1 MIEHT
6 VKGIVSTL
14 YENFDKKHIKG
25 NELKNSMNALCECV
39 SNKEDIKTIVKDKL
53 EVVAETYNHFGGKVC
68 PENYCEM
75 MNVVCEGFNDTLA
88 DFAHRVKGKLVG
100 TPEEAAQT
108 VDYITNAIV
117 NKLHQVYATKEQYV
131 GKNIKGFGG
140 TLVKLC
146 LMVGNDESLID
157 SVLRNVIQQEVEV
170 ALESNPTINY
180 RNRKRCV
187 EFVKDCFGHAGGLM
201 YITSDLLDAAKQA
214 LGVNESKRN
223 TTTLNESELN
233 KMLVE
238 AVAKNIKKLT
248 EGRNDEPS
256 NTHYAV
262 HKPTNTIVFSWD
274 YSGHDSDELRQFKK
288 DYFIYDLIDMGMDP
302 KEVTILTRKACER
315 KGIDPTDDSCWSN
328 YPMTEEKS
336 YGTMQEAMDD
346 YDNISG
352 EFSPNQIK
360 NMTDI
365 EDDDELNAAAD
376 AENGE
381 NMMGE
386 IFQCLSRLGNGENP
400 YKCTYSFNEIKDLFA
415 DFGFDYQGP
424 DEEEESHVFSDGNRE
439 LLLTPTMFY
448 EKQNMLRIQN
458 LNLF

>member
-6 VKGIVSTL
+6 VKGIISTL

-39 SNKEDIKTIVKDKL
+39 SNKEDIKTVVKNKL
-53 EVVAETYNHFGGKVC
+53 EVVAETYNHFGNKVC

-75 MNVVCEGFNDTLA
+75 MNIVCEGFND
-88 DFAHRVKGKLVG
+88 
-100 TPEEAAQT
+100 
-108 VDYITNAIV
+108 
-117 NKLHQVYATKEQYV
+117 
-131 GKNIKGFGG
+131 
-140 TLVKLC
+140 
-146 LMVGNDESLID
+146 SLSD
-157 SVLRNVIQQEVEV
+157 
-170 ALESNPTINY
+170 
-180 RNRKRCV
+180 
-187 EFVKDCFGHAGGLM
+187 FVKRIKVKCG
-201 YITSDLLDAAKQA
+201 IQ
-214 LGVNESKRN
+214 EN
-223 TTTLNESELN
+223 TTVLKESELN
-233 KMLVE
+233 RMLVE

-274 YSGHDSDELRQFKK
+274 YSGYDSDELRQFKK
-288 DYFIYDLIDMGMDP
+288 DYFISDLIDMGMDP

-315 KGIDPTDDSCWSN
+315 KGINPTDDSCWSN
-328 YPMTEEKS
+328 YPMIECNSMKSINEEQTS
-336 YGTMQEAMDD
+336 EPTYNTMQEAMDD

-381 NMMGE
+381 NMMSE
-386 IFQCLSRLGNGENP
+386 IFQCLSRLGNGANP
-400 YKCTYSFNEIKDLFA
+400 YKCTYSFNEIKNLFA

-424 DEEEESHVFSDGNRE
+424 NEEEESHVFSDGNRE

>member
-1 MIEHT
+1 MVNTI
-6 VKGIVSTL
+6 VKGMVNAL
-14 YENFDKKHIKG
+14 CENYDKKNLKG
-25 NELKNSMNALCECV
+25 NELKTAMNAVCECV
-39 SNKEDIKTIVKDKL
+39 SNKEEIKTIVKNKL
-53 EVVAETYNHFGGKVC
+53 DVVVETYNHFGGKITVEQY
-68 PENYCEM
+68 PEI
-75 MNVVCEGFNDTLA
+75 MNVICEGWDDGLA
-88 DFAHRVKGKLVG
+88 DFAHRVKGKIVG

-108 VDYITNAIV
+108 VDAITNAIV
-117 NKLHQVYATKEQYV
+117 KRLHEVYPMRVQYA
-131 GKNIKGFGG
+131 GKQLRGFNG

-146 LMVGNDESLID
+146 LMVGEDESLID
-157 SVLRNVIQQEVEV
+157 SILREVIWNEADT
-170 ALESNPTINY
+170 ALENNPTTNY
-180 RNRKRCV
+180 RNKKRCF

-201 YITSDLLDAAKQA
+201 YMTSDLLDAAKQA

-233 KMLVE
+233 KILVE

-315 KGIDPTDDSCWSN
+315 KGINPTDDSCWSN

-381 NMMGE
+381 NMMSE
-386 IFQCLSRLGNGENP
+386 IFQCLSRLGNGANP
-400 YKCTYSFNEIKDLFA
+400 YKCIYSFNEIKDLFA

-424 DEEEESHVFSDGNRE
+424 NEEEEAHVFSDGNRE